1 MTMPAKAVPINRASP
16 NQNAVNALR
25 PNIAGQ
31 SVRSSQEVIAG
42 AGAAAALAGIP
53 GMYAPLAYMLPWA
66 ALDYIEMVAT
76 YNPDYSQAIDNI
88 MTLSNPDWDI
98 FVTGAKRSAVRIKGR
113 IEEKSLT
120 IQKSFGGLNGLIDKL
135 LKQAATYGAMCGEWL
150 ISEDLTDVVDFADIN
165 PKLIRFFWED
175 NHWAPY
181 QKVNF
186 FQMQEALKS
195 GQKIRQGNFV
205 KLNETTFHYYAFNSY
220 PQSPYGVPPF
230 LAALPHISTQQDML
244 FNMSQV
250 VKKVGMLGVVDI
262 VVEQL
267 NMMPGETVETF
278 KARAVAY
285 LEEYATAMEQ
295 MMTQGGIAHFDD
307 AEVKAQSISGNAAGA
322 TAIFKQ
328 NEELL
333 FSGLKSMPSVQ
344 GRCLDPNS
352 LILMADG
359 SLKKLRRIKT
369 GDLVQGFDEMT
380 GLNRRRWQTSKVEN
394 IWKVEKPS
402 FRIYLSDGRSV
413 VCSEDH
419 PFLMQKQNTGKSI
432 ETGWSPLIAD
442 KNHLKKIAQNAA
454 MARWHGVHDE
464 FKGTDWR
471 RASDIRI
478 GEWIKAIEEPILVDF
493 ENDDYK
499 AGYLAGANTG
509 DGWYH
514 LKTEKRHCVWSIAVD
529 VADDSIID
537 RCESYAYDLG
547 LPDVLHRH
555 VVEPNKN
562 PKSTSFAGNVQMC
575 HLRTSRQDNVNFLT
589 DLNKERDSIEYRAG
603 WLAGMFDTDGN
614 LHMKTRGR
622 EQLRFCQNDGP
633 VKDQIE
639 RYLSDLGFTTSRCS
653 QWIEVLGD
661 RLERWRLTASIMP
674 ALDRKIV
681 CLDGLT
687 VRTFKPVQ
695 VVNIKRVGQKTLIDM
710 TTSSKTFIANG
721 LLTHNS
727 YSTTETY
734 AGVAYDIIIR
744 NTRRYQSAVKA
755 MMESGFWLMA
765 AVWGETPK
773 TLELNFKPNKTLHR
787 LEEAKAENMEILN
800 NVMLWVMGILD
811 QQSVSHRMGYNE
823 VATEIEKAPTND
835 PIFGHPSTSRSID
848 GASGGGSSTGDG
860 PPAAGASASAGY
872 SDEQIQQFVEEA
884 VTEFM
889 TLHPEYAKI

>member
-1 MTMPAKAVPINRASP
+1 MPAKAVPINRASP

-150 ISEDLTDVVDFADIN
+150 ISEDLTDVIDFADIN

-344 GRCLDPNS
+344 GR
-352 LILMADG
+352 
-359 SLKKLRRIKT
+359 
-369 GDLVQGFDEMT
+369 
-380 GLNRRRWQTSKVEN
+380 
-394 IWKVEKPS
+394 
-402 FRIYLSDGRSV
+402 
-413 VCSEDH
+413 
-419 PFLMQKQNTGKSI
+419 
-432 ETGWSPLIAD
+432 
-442 KNHLKKIAQNAA
+442 
-454 MARWHGVHDE
+454 
-464 FKGTDWR
+464 
-471 RASDIRI
+471 
-478 GEWIKAIEEPILVDF
+478 
-493 ENDDYK
+493 
-499 AGYLAGANTG
+499 
-509 DGWYH
+509 
-514 LKTEKRHCVWSIAVD
+514 
-529 VADDSIID
+529 
-537 RCESYAYDLG
+537 
-547 LPDVLHRH
+547 
-555 VVEPNKN
+555 
-562 PKSTSFAGNVQMC
+562 
-575 HLRTSRQDNVNFLT
+575 
-589 DLNKERDSIEYRAG
+589 
-603 WLAGMFDTDGN
+603 
-614 LHMKTRGR
+614 
-622 EQLRFCQNDGP
+622 
-633 VKDQIE
+633 
-639 RYLSDLGFTTSRCS
+639 
-653 QWIEVLGD
+653 
-661 RLERWRLTASIMP
+661 
-674 ALDRKIV
+674 
-681 CLDGLT
+681 
-687 VRTFKPVQ
+687 
-695 VVNIKRVGQKTLIDM
+695 
-710 TTSSKTFIANG
+710 
-721 LLTHNS
+721 S

-765 AVWGETPK
+765 AVWGENPK
-773 TLELNFKPNKTLHR
+773 TVELNFKPNKTLHR

-811 QQSVSHRMGYNE
+811 QQGVSHRMGYNE
-823 VATEIEKAPTND
+823 VATEIEKAPTSD

-884 VTEFM
+884 VMDFM